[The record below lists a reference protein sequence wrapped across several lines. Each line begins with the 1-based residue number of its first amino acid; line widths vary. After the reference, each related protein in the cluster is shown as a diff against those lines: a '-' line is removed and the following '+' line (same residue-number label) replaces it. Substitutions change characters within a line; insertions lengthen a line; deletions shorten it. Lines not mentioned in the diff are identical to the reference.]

1 MKNNANGI
9 FDRAAA
15 VEIRE
20 DFLSS
25 RQKQN
30 NSKPEEYDE
39 MASYIRSSAVEN
51 DLNRLKR
58 GEFFFSAPRHFRI
71 PKNLS
76 QRKRDI
82 YVWYGTEKYL
92 LSLLCYLL
100 RDYDSIF
107 SPCLYSFRSQ
117 MNAHDFIRKLLRC
130 PDTRKYYIVKADI
143 SSYASSIV
151 PEQILPQLKKI
162 FQNDPGMYS
171 LYEFLLLRRECIERD
186 GSLVK
191 CEPGILGGNP
201 LSNFLMNVC
210 LMDLDTY
217 YECHSPLYC
226 RYSDDLIIF
235 AENRAEAE
243 RYISFFQ
250 SVLKEKHLTVNPEK
264 MRLIEPGE
272 QVDILGYS
280 LNQGILDIADHS
292 RQKLLRKIRMHSK
305 RLILAKKERHLTD
318 REAAVQMTVYCNNL
332 FFGKAGS
339 NELSWSRWIFPV
351 INTIA
356 SLKEMDHYAQEAIR
370 YVYCGS
376 FSAKRYR
383 LRYRDLQKMGYRSLV
398 HEYYHFER

>member
-1 MKNNANGI
+1 MI
-9 FDRAAA
+9 
-15 VEIRE
+15 
-20 DFLSS
+20 
-25 RQKQN
+25 
-30 NSKPEEYDE
+30 
-39 MASYIRSSAVEN
+39 IRSN
-51 DLNRLKR
+51 
-58 GEFFFSAPRHFRI
+58 
-71 PKNLS
+71 
-76 QRKRDI
+76 
-82 YVWYGTEKYL
+82 
-92 LSLLCYLL
+92 
-100 RDYDSIF
+100 
-107 SPCLYSFRSQ
+107 
-117 MNAHDFIRKLLRC
+117 
-130 PDTRKYYIVKADI
+130 
-143 SSYASSIV
+143 
-151 PEQILPQLKKI
+151 
-162 FQNDPGMYS
+162 
-171 LYEFLLLRRECIERD
+171 
-186 GSLVK
+186 
-191 CEPGILGGNP
+191 LGGNP

-370 YVYCGS
+370 YV
-376 FSAKRYR
+376 
-383 LRYRDLQKMGYRSLV
+383 
-398 HEYYHFER
+398 